1 MRIVE
6 QKHSLSEEDLEW
18 LRGTQTIE
26 KMLKQRLV
34 VEFDTDPNIE
44 EIDFSGTR
52 GFYLIKS
59 LGYKLYQFWFEQERD
74 YEDFRA
80 NILAYKLSSTII
92 KE

>member
-18 LRGTQTIE
+18 LRGTRTIE

-59 LGYKLYQFWFEQERD
+59 LGYKLYQFWFEEERD

>member
-18 LRGTQTIE
+18 LRGTNTIE

>member
-1 MRIVE
+1 MA
-6 QKHSLSEEDLEW
+6 H
-18 LRGTQTIE
+18 TIE

-59 LGYKLYQFWFEQERD
+59 LGYKLYQFWFEEERD

>member
-18 LRGTQTIE
+18 LRGTGTIE

-59 LGYKLYQFWFEQERD
+59 LGYKLYQFWFEEERD